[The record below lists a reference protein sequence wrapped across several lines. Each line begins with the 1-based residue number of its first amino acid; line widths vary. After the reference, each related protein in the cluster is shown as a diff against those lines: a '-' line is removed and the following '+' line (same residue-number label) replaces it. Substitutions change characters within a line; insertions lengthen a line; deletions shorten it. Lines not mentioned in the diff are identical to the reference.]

1 MAFDELK
8 RDLMEA
14 DVDIRSYLENS
25 EAYFKLKVF
34 KVLMGAVTSFTQLLV
49 VGAIVFLAL
58 FFLSLALSQGIGTAL
73 GNDYYGYVIVGGF
86 YVIIAILCYL
96 FREKLDR
103 PLLRK
108 FSKYYF
114 DEV

>member
-1 MAFDELK
+1 
-8 RDLMEA
+8 MEA

-25 EAYFKLKVF
+25 EEYFKLRIF
-34 KVLMGAVTSFTQLLV
+34 KALMRAVTSFTHILL

-58 FFLSLALSQGIGTAL
+58 FFLSWALSKGISTAL
-73 GNDYYGYVIVGGF
+73 GNDYYGFIIVGGS

-114 DEV
+114 E

>member
-8 RDLMEA
+8 KDLMEA

-25 EAYFKLKVF
+25 EEYFKLKIF
-34 KVLMGAVTSFTQLLV
+34 KALMRAVTSFTQLLV

-58 FFLSLALSQGIGTAL
+58 FFLSLALSQGISTAL
-73 GNDYYGYVIVGGF
+73 GNDYYGYIIVGGS
-86 YVIIAILCYL
+86 YVIIAIFCYL

-108 FSKYYF
+108 FSKFYF
-114 DEV
+114 D